1 LLPLNPFKTGSS
13 GSSTVTVTEPSHNRS
28 AAAKVRFRD
37 VAPFDG
43 ITGSAMESSTGLTIA
58 SVVDTDTYTV
68 TVSGTATVGSIKGG
82 GKIASAGPV
91 TLVS

>member
-1 LLPLNPFKTGSS
+1 
-13 GSSTVTVTEPSHNRS
+13 
-28 AAAKVRFRD
+28 
-37 VAPFDG
+37 
-43 ITGSAMESSTGLTIA
+43 MEASVGLVIV

-68 TVSGTATVGSIKGG
+68 TVLGTATVGSIKGG